1 MTTTP
6 PPSAPD
12 NRSAG
17 FAYPAQ
23 QAPALEGNPTV
34 FTQFS
39 PSGKQRRPSVIV
51 HKIQPRQ
58 VSNPKCMQSDLAQM
72 RAAFA
77 KNAQVAPV
85 NQEAG
90 NSVNQSAMQKTR
102 GPFAQVDQTASP
114 AINVAGWVP
123 RIPSEASE
131 AGSNDEE
138 DATGRPSGPQL
149 SSKLVSQ
156 IEKIPAELSFL
167 LEPNNDLQKRSCTKE
182 LILKGIRHF
191 IPSYK
196 PPVKQPKKGLLV
208 RAFQL
213 QILPLIAPYV
223 QWKMEQFEQAAADES
238 VEMQED
244 PAPVDLSGINPNNP
258 SITTDIILTIIA
270 ERRPSTKLPETMSK
284 SAAINFFHQYISPR
298 PPHGYPQAFTT
309 WPTTVP
315 MPYHRFLTRDE
326 LRYIIQCYVGIL
338 FIPCA
343 IGKVHLLAIYEQ
355 FVLDEI
361 SEENIYEGIHYF
373 VRQDP
378 NPPQQ

>member
-12 NRSAG
+12 SRSAG

-23 QAPALEGNPTV
+23 QASALEGNPTV
-34 FTQFS
+34 FTQFN
-39 PSGKQRRPSVIV
+39 PSANQRRPSVIL

-58 VSNPKCMQSDLAQM
+58 VSNPKSIQAQYNLAQM

-77 KNAQVAPV
+77 NDAHIAPV
-85 NQEAG
+85 NQEAD
-90 NSVNQSAMQKTR
+90 NWVNQSAVQQYQ
-102 GPFAQVDQTASP
+102 GHFAHVDQTAFP
-114 AINVAGWVP
+114 ERNFAGWVP
-123 RIPSEASE
+123 KIPSEAVSD
-131 AGSNDEE
+131 DEE

-191 IPSYK
+191 IPSYN

-223 QWKMEQFEQAAADES
+223 QWKMEQYEQAAADES

-244 PAPVDLSGINPNNP
+244 PDPVDLSGINPNNP

-270 ERRPSTKLPETMSK
+270 ERRPSAKLPETMSK
-284 SAAINFFHQYISPR
+284 AAAINFFHQYISPR
-298 PPHGYPQAFTT
+298 PPHGYPMAFTT
-309 WPTTVP
+309 WPKPVP

-326 LRYIIQCYVGIL
+326 LRYIIQCYVAIL
-338 FIPCA
+338 FIPC
-343 IGKVHLLAIYEQ
+343 
-355 FVLDEI
+355 
-361 SEENIYEGIHYF
+361 
-373 VRQDP
+373 
-378 NPPQQ
+378 